1 MADQPPDTP
10 PATDSY
16 TCHSLDNSHHN
27 TLVFE
32 GSFGDQPT
40 GVRPRRRAR
49 KAGGGLMACSVTV
62 LGPAAG
68 LRYDFRNL
76 PMKQ

>member
-1 MADQPPDTP
+1 MAGQPPDAS
-10 PATDSY
+10 PATDPY
-16 TCHSLDNSHHN
+16 PCHSLNNSHLN

-32 GSFGDQPT
+32 GSFGDLPS
-40 GVRPRRRAR
+40 GSGLYRRAR
-49 KAGGGLMACSVTV
+49 KVGGGRVACSVTV

-68 LRYDFRNL
+68 LRCDFRNL